1 MAEIRRIPAKRVS
14 GGFTLVEVM
23 VAYLLLVVGLLGTA
37 YLQTLS
43 VQYGQQED
51 TRTYINL
58 IVANMIEQMRSQGTA
73 ASPPDGNTDPVKAY
87 TDALV
92 GPEFQQLNDK
102 NNTAILQNT
111 CTLGPVTR
119 REQTICFM
127 FFLQQ
132 SVPLV
137 NMAIDT
143 VDTTQPPDVTV
154 DNYRIMVFWSDRQM
168 ATGGDRGEQISQ
180 ADCTGQN
187 RIWSGSISITG
198 LWDPVH
204 YPDPGLC
211 LTFQTW
217 IFEIQPG

>member
-23 VAYLLLVVGLLGTA
+23 VAYLLLVIGLLGTA

-51 TRTYINL
+51 ARTYINL
-58 IVANMIEQMRSQGTA
+58 AVANMIEQMRSQGIA
-73 ASPPDGNTDPVKAY
+73 ANPPDGDTDPVKAY
-87 TDALV
+87 TDPLV
-92 GPEFQQLNDK
+92 STELDQLNEKDK
-102 NNTAILQNT
+102 TALQNT
-111 CTLGPVTR
+111 CTLGPATR
-119 REQTICFM
+119 REQTVCFM
-127 FFLQQ
+127 YFLQQ
-132 SVPLV
+132 SVPLI
-137 NMAIDT
+137 NMSIDT
-143 VDTTQPPDVTV
+143 VDTTQPPDGTV
-154 DNYRIMVFWSDRQM
+154 DNYRITVFWSDRQM
-168 ATGGDRGEQISQ
+168 ATGGDGGEQISQ

-187 RIWSGSISITG
+187 RIWSGSNTS